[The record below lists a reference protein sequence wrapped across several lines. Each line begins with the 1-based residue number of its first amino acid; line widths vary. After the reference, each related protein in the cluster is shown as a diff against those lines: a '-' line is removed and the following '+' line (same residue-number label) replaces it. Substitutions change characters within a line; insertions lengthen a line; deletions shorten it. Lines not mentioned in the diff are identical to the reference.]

1 GGAGSDTLSGGAG
14 NDTLTG
20 GAGADSLDGGDG
32 ADTFV
37 YTASTIP
44 VGGAGD
50 LTANV
55 VDVISG
61 FSTSDAINLSSVE
74 SLLVASG
81 GSAGAGGVVH
91 AMAGAATF
99 TNGAVGAIE
108 VYDDGADTYL
118 RVSTGATTAF
128 VAADDVT
135 VAKLVGVTGHTFAL
149 SAAGLLTMS

>member
-1 GGAGSDTLSGGAG
+1 MAGDANQLGYGYVVSCDEGRGGARANAQVGVGAIIVH
-14 NDTLTG
+14 
-20 GAGADSLDGGDG
+20 LDRPHG

-61 FSTSDAINLSSVE
+61 FSTSDALNLSAVE

-81 GSAGAGGVVH
+81 GSAGAGGVIH
-91 AMAGAATF
+91 AMTDSTHFA
-99 TNGAVGAIE
+99 NGAVGAIE
-108 VYDDGADTYL
+108 VYDDGTDTYL
-118 RVSTGATTAF
+118 RV
-128 VAADDVT
+128 
-135 VAKLVGVTGHTFAL
+135 
-149 SAAGLLTMS
+149 